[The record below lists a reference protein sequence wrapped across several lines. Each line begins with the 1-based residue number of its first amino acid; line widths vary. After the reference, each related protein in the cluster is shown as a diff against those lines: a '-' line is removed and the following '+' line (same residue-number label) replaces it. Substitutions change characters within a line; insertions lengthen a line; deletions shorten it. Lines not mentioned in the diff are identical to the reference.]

1 MKLYPC
7 QKIALAN
14 MDESSDKT
22 RDGIWTCR
30 VECKATDRVI
40 SRQYVPKYN
49 TLSGVIEMEKEMEKE
64 MKDELINRLCRYCDW
79 REDDGETEEI
89 CPV

>member
-7 QKIALAN
+7 QKIALAE
-14 MDESSDKT
+14 MDDSSDRT
-22 RDGIWTCR
+22 NDGIMVYSVRCR
-30 VECKATDRVI
+30 SADRRAAV
-40 SRQYVPKYN
+40 RWLPKEDDRYIKEV
-49 TLSGVIEMEKEMEKE
+49 LREK
-64 MKDELINRLCRYCDW
+64 LCRYCEW

>member
-7 QKIALAN
+7 QKIALAE
-14 MDESSDKT
+14 MDDSSDKT

-30 VECKATDRVI
+30 IMCRATDRAI

-49 TLSGVIEMEKEMEKE
+49 TLSGVTD
-64 MKDELINRLCRYCDW
+64 KDPTMQEELIYLLCKSCDW
-79 REDDGETEEI
+79 RGEE
-89 CPV
+89 